1 MFGKD
6 IRETFHGYHVIAPAF
21 AYGSII
27 LGSLNLLLQQISLQ
41 FQPAS
46 ITDISLAPTW
56 SYSRYI
62 YFYRKYICSSNLLL
76 YSYRWSSN
84 LLLYSYIWSSNLL
97 LQQICLQL
105 QPVPIAGVTV
115 APTCSIADMSI
126 APTCSYSRFNCSSNL
141 LLKD

>member
-76 YSYRWSSN
+76 YSY
-84 LLLYSYIWSSNLL
+84 IWSSNLL